1 LSLIHIYEESR
12 DVNWPFERQM
22 TDKRTIRRI
31 VPLIIVFAGTLYL
44 AWGHFGELK
53 SEWHTASDHAK
64 PNHQYCRKDII
75 FKSHDLQAPI
85 LFAHRG
91 GVLDMPESTEKAF
104 SHALNVAKVDV
115 LELDVQ
121 LTKDAK
127 IVVWHG
133 PDLDNV
139 YIEGQS
145 IHVKERPLGK
155 RNIYEY
161 DWFELSGKAWVA
173 DPGTTSLEHVL
184 KDKEGRELLLL
195 SQFLNKFP
203 TAPLNIELK
212 SSFKNN
218 LGSHNGLA
226 GNIAEFV
233 KVLDAGKYTRDIIVA
248 SASYAIIEAFRTQSG
263 ERYVTN
269 LTWWE
274 QLKLFFTSP
283 ALENRALE
291 TVYHKFI
298 ASEFLISKVRRLGGA
313 TYVFLTAYGPFPSI
327 DVDPQERQI
336 MNILDR
342 GVDGIMTDSPS
353 TVRTIINTWKQE
365 RCTLSEHAR

>member
-1 LSLIHIYEESR
+1 
-12 DVNWPFERQM
+12 M
-22 TDKRTIRRI
+22 MDKRTIRRI
-31 VPLIIVFAGTLYL
+31 VPLIIVFAGILYL
-44 AWGHFGELK
+44 VWGHFGELK
-53 SEWHTASDHAK
+53 SEGHTASNHLT

-75 FKSHDLQAPI
+75 FKSHDLQTPI

-91 GVLDMPESTEKAF
+91 GVLDMPESTERAF

-145 IHVKERPLGK
+145 IHAKERPLGK

-161 DWFELSGKAWVA
+161 DWSELSGKAWVA

-184 KDKEGRELLLL
+184 KDKKGRELLLL

-233 KVLDAGKYTRDIIVA
+233 KVLDAGKYARDIIVA
-248 SASYAIIEAFRTQSG
+248 SASYSIIEAFRTQSG

-283 ALENRALE
+283 DLQNRALE

-298 ASEFLISKVRRLGGA
+298 SSEFLISKVRRLGGS

-327 DVDPQERQI
+327 DVDPQQRQI

-342 GVDGIMTDSPS
+342 GVDGIMTDSLS

-365 RCTLSEHAR
+365 RCTLSEHAH